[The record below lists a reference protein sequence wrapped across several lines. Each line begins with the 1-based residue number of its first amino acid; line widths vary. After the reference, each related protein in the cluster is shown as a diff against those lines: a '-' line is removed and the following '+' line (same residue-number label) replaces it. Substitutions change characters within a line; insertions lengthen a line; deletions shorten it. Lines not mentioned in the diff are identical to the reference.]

1 MQASRKLK
9 IHVGGTLQGVADDV
23 LRDIARFEAGHTVDE
38 NHLTFENWQ
47 ALLNF
52 LTPKRDELPP
62 TRIAL

>member
-1 MQASRKLK
+1 
-9 IHVGGTLQGVADDV
+9 V
-23 LRDIARFEAGHTVDE
+23 LHDIARFEAGHTVDE